1 MTLVPYRTWRPAR
14 LEAPGFSPLAE
25 FRGEMNRL
33 FDGLFNRPLA
43 VPTWF
48 EAAAPG
54 QWLPA
59 IDISEDPTQLQV
71 RAELP
76 GIDPQALDIDVTE
89 DRLVIAGEKKQ
100 ASSKTGNGW
109 THTESQYGAF
119 TRTIPLPAPVDPE
132 KVSARFEN
140 GVLTVDLTKS
150 ATSVTRKVPV
160 AVS

>member
-1 MTLVPYRTWRPAR
+1 MTLVPYRTWRPGR
-14 LEAPGFSPLAE
+14 LEAPGFSPLTE
-25 FRGEMNRL
+25 FRGEVNRL

-43 VPTWF
+43 MPTWF

-54 QWLPA
+54 QWLPV
-59 IDISEDPTQLQV
+59 IDISEDPTQLQI

-76 GIDPQALDIDVTE
+76 GIDPQGLDIDVTE

-140 GVLTVDLTKS
+140 GVLTIDLTKS
-150 ATSVTRKVPV
+150 ATSVSRKVPV

>member
-1 MTLVPYRTWRPAR
+1 MTLIPYRAWRPAR
-14 LEAPGFSPLAE
+14 LESAGITPLAE

-43 VPTWF
+43 MPTWF
-48 EAAAPG
+48 EATTPG

-76 GIDPQALDIDVTE
+76 GIDPKALEIDVTE
-89 DRLVIAGEKKQ
+89 DRLVITGEKKH

-150 ATSVTRKVPV
+150 ATSVTRKVTV
-160 AVS
+160 DVG